1 MEGGGGDDGIGDV
14 GAELVATGG
23 TYRILK
29 RHGIPIERV
38 NKVHEGRPHVVDL
51 IKNHEVDLIINTP
64 HGKVTRHDDGMIR
77 SDAYQVGIPCL
88 TTMSAAMAAVEGIQ
102 ALRAGAT
109 GVRSLQSFYG
119 LQATA
124 QA

>member
-1 MEGGGGDDGIGDV
+1 
-14 GAELVATGG
+14 
-23 TYRILK
+23 
-29 RHGIPIERV
+29 V